1 MNQQQPAPPSTQFK
15 RRTIFI
21 KKKLQF
27 SYMTLIILS
36 VLAGLLI
43 MAFELTFTLNDI
55 FDQYPV
61 LLQPLYDHFPTL
73 AYGFIY
79 KIIIYVIFVILISA
93 IVSHKMAGPIYRFEQ
108 TCKAIAKGDFSQRV
122 HLRTDGE
129 RGLSSQRQ
137 HRSGGEARRVRR
149 GRYHLRHVGGQL

>member
-1 MNQQQPAPPSTQFK
+1 MQTQQSPSQKTQFK

-21 KKKLQF
+21 KKNLQF
-27 SYMTLIILS
+27 RYMTLIVLS

-43 MAFELTFTLNDI
+43 MSFELVFTLNDI
-55 FDQYPV
+55 FDQHPV
-61 LLQPLYDHFPTL
+61 LLQPLYDHFPSL

-93 IVSHKMAGPIYRFEQ
+93 ILSHRMAGPVYRFEQ

-122 HLRTDGE
+122 RLRKGDQFTELQDDFNKMMD
-129 RGLSSQRQ
+129 
-137 HRSGGEARRVRR
+137 RVEEEINKNKK
-149 GRYHLRHVGGQL
+149 